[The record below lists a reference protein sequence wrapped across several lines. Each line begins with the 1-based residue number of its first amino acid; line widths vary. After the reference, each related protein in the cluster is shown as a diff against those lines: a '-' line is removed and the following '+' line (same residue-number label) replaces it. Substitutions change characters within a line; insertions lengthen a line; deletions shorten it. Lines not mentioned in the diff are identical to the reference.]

1 MSLFRGDHVTKYD
14 DAYNHKLYNE
24 NARLNDQVT
33 PITSALQDITM
44 QGDPRSGNKISAVLV
59 VDSLDRNYDK
69 YPNSNKYRIKLTK
82 PYKDITEIELLHA
95 DFPSTTYT
103 TNAYNNSFRYQETQA
118 QVDAGTYTEFTITE
132 GNWPVNDDG
141 TYNSI
146 RSLLEDKLNENTEG
160 NTYSVSVNENTLKFT
175 IKQLGGGTGI
185 FNMLFFGGT
194 EPYGPQGT
202 IQDVH
207 GNNISSGDSRSLYNP
222 NSIAP
227 VLGFLRKDYAGDV
240 TYTSEQAYNIRRDK
254 YLILRIL
261 NWDRLD
267 SPNDATQGS
276 FAIISLDQNTFR
288 YKFVKTFEG
297 LNNEMYTKYFNPRL
311 GVLNE
316 LDIEIVDSMGR
327 PFLFNGGDHVLEFK
341 VTSTSH
347 QNRIE

>member
-1 MSLFRGDHVTKYD
+1 MSLFRKDHITQYD
-14 DAYNHKLYNE
+14 EAYNHKLYNAS
-24 NARLNDQVT
+24 ARLNDPVTQVT
-33 PITSALQDITM
+33 SSIQDINMT
-44 QGDPRSGNKISAVLV
+44 GDPRSGNKISAVLV
-59 VDSLDRNYDK
+59 IDSLDRNYDK
-69 YPNSNKYRIKLTK
+69 YPDSNRYRIKLTK

-103 TNAYNNSFRYQETQA
+103 TNAYNNTFRYQETQA
-118 QVDAGTYTEFTITE
+118 QVDAGTYTEFSIDE

-141 TYNSI
+141 SYTSI
-146 RSLLEDKLNENTEG
+146 RSLIEDELNNNSNG
-160 NTYSVSVNENTLKFT
+160 NTYSVTVNENTLKYT
-175 IKQLGGGTGI
+175 ITQVAGTGV
-185 FNMLFFGGT
+185 FNILFNGGT

-202 IQDVH
+202 IQDIN
-207 GNNISSGDSRSLYNP
+207 GNNVQSGDSRSVYTP
-222 NSIAP
+222 NSLGP
-227 VLGFLRKDYAGDV
+227 VLGFLRKNYTGAV
-240 TYTSEQAYNIRRDK
+240 SYTSENAYNIRRDK
-254 YLILRIL
+254 YLVLRIL

-267 SPNDATQGS
+267 STNDATQGS

-341 VTSTSH
+341 ITSTAH